1 MKMVMLILRVISTGR
16 CPQSSNS
23 PPPSLLEDKARDDR
37 FQEKLKYIYIHT
49 HHTVIHLYIFFSLRF
64 DSSDSFKPVHPLQR
78 GHIYIY
84 VYIPHFES
92 SRARREHRGPGLGEI
107 GCPPRNETG
116 AATRPVLISL
126 PLPPPPISFCFP
138 MRNKISLITVALRG
152 ALRAGSRASV
162 YLTTPNIS
170 LSLSPSS
177 RESGGST
184 FVDGWILGRRGNSG
198 MLRMYYYY

>member
-84 VYIPHFES
+84 TYISPILN
-92 SRARREHRGPGLGEI
+92 RAVHEGSIE
-107 GCPPRNETG
+107 
-116 AATRPVLISL
+116 
-126 PLPPPPISFCFP
+126 
-138 MRNKISLITVALRG
+138 AL
-152 ALRAGSRASV
+152 AL
-162 YLTTPNIS
+162 
-170 LSLSPSS
+170 
-177 RESGGST
+177 EK
-184 FVDGWILGRRGNSG
+184 
-198 MLRMYYYY
+198 

>member
-1 MKMVMLILRVISTGR
+1 MYIRLPFSRGTRECFNGGRMKMVMLILRVISTGR

-37 FQEKLKYIYIHT
+37 FQEKLKYIYIYT

-107 GCPPRNETG
+107 GGEEETRVPPSKRNG
-116 AATRPVLISL
+116 GRHSASSHLS
-126 PLPPPPISFCFP
+126 PPPPP
-138 MRNKISLITVALRG
+138 P
-152 ALRAGSRASV
+152 
-162 YLTTPNIS
+162 PNLFL
-170 LSLSPSS
+170 LSHAK
-177 RESGGST
+177 
-184 FVDGWILGRRGNSG
+184 
-198 MLRMYYYY
+198 